1 MSRSKCLRRGPSM
14 PLCPTPCR
22 PSRAR
27 RGQGARRHGMQ
38 RSCADR
44 LPRRRTRLRMGPEKE
59 EHPQPAGQPQGQR
72 LQPPPATGQAARRAT
87 CPSRGRP
94 SEGTLLYPAPPPP
107 AAPAGGC
114 AGSGGTPVGRLLSR
128 ISFSFLVKK
137 RKKEKR
143 YPGTGSTW
151 PPKKQQEC
159 SSPQTQLKGGRAKLG
174 ANSTTLVYSSQNAQ
188 PRTSKVVAKIWRP
201 PGQPG

>member
-107 AAPAGGC
+107 VAPAGGC
-114 AGSGGTPVGRLLSR
+114 AGSGGTPVGRLLTYF
-128 ISFSFLVKK
+128 IFFSCEKKKK
-137 RKKEKR
+137 RKKVPWYWYLAPQKAAR
-143 YPGTGSTW
+143 MLV
-151 PPKKQQEC
+151 PPNPTEGRTCKVGC
-159 SSPQTQLKGGRAKLG
+159 QLYNLG
-174 ANSTTLVYSSQNAQ
+174 IQ
-188 PRTSKVVAKIWRP
+188 
-201 PGQPG
+201 